1 MAREFHFI
9 SSTEQVCTL
18 REYMRVHV
26 ASKRLF
32 YMQLTLFG
40 GLWLVLQKSYNYI
53 GEGEGVDA
61 GNCTT

>member
-1 MAREFHFI
+1 
-9 SSTEQVCTL
+9 
-18 REYMRVHV
+18 MRVHV

-32 YMQLTLFG
+32 NMQLRVFG

-61 GNCTT
+61 VNCTT